1 MKPLD
6 EQTENSRKCLNIPV
20 LLGNKSCFVSTLLR
34 ALFFLLVCGGKME
47 EYEEFC
53 EKALGRAQEASLSTG
68 SFLPAQAE
76 SVSLIRFHGVA
87 VLSPLVNLVI
97 IYERF
102 LPFKHVYT

>member
-6 EQTENSRKCLNIPV
+6 EQTENSRKCLNIPG